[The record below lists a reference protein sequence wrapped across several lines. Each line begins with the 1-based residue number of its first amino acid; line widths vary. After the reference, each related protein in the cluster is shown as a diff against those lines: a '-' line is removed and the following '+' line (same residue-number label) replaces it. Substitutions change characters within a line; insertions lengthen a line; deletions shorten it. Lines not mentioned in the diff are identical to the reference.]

1 MSKTTSP
8 KTTNVPLTPE
18 SKFSS
23 AERLHSYLLQ
33 QHWQNGAVYGPDSGV
48 RFNAR
53 IGRFIKGYLSFLPWS
68 DNYAYI
74 QSQAYWIFSNWLM
87 HDLTGDSQFENLA
100 IQGTDFVNAHQTPN
114 GYWKYPNPE
123 WKHRIATV
131 EGCIGS
137 LALVES
143 YRRTGQQKYL
153 DGAEKFYQYLLSEIG
168 FRKQDHP
175 SMLAV
180 NYFAGTP
187 GDGGGV
193 PNNSTLLLWMLGE
206 LFDATGRQEYLE
218 HCQPMINWL
227 EHVQLDSGELP
238 YALGKTAEKD
248 RVHFLCY
255 QYNAFEYLDLAH
267 YYSRTKNQTVLSI
280 IERLASYLS
289 NGFTNRGACRY
300 DCQQATPEVNYYTIS
315 LARALSHSQKMAFTN
330 CPEEIQKAYQR
341 ALSHQR
347 TDGGFRFFS
356 RYNYRILEDR
366 RSYPRNLSM
375 MLYHLLSQIKA
386 DYEPNAIRSSA
397 AASYSVN
404 AV

>member
-1 MSKTTSP
+1 MFKSTLPTMDGKQ
-8 KTTNVPLTPE
+8 LTFK
-18 SKFSS
+18 SQFGS

-33 QHWQNGAVYGPDSGV
+33 QHWQEGAVYGPDSGV

-53 IGRFIKGYLSFLPWS
+53 IGRFIKGYVNFVPWS

-74 QSQAYWIFSNWLM
+74 QSQAYWILSNWLM
-87 HDLTGDSQFENLA
+87 YDLTENPQFEALA
-100 IQGTDFVNAHQTPN
+100 IQGTDYVKAQQTPE

-143 YRRTGQQKYL
+143 YRRTDQQEYL
-153 DGAEKFYQYLLSEIG
+153 DGADKFYGFLLNQIG
-168 FRKQDHP
+168 FRKQADP
-175 SMLAV
+175 SMLAI

-206 LFDATGRQEYLE
+206 LFNATGRQEYLE
-218 HCQPMINWL
+218 HCQPMTNWL
-227 EHVQLDSGELP
+227 EHVQLPSGELP
-238 YALGKTAEKD
+238 YALGKTADKD

-267 YYSRTKNQTVLSI
+267 YYHRTDDKAVLSI
-280 IERLASYLS
+280 IERLAGYLEK
-289 NGFTNRGACRY
+289 GFTKQGACRY
-300 DCQQATPEVNYYTIS
+300 NCQQATPEVNYYTFS
-315 LARALSHSQKMAFTN
+315 LARALSHSQEMAFTD
-330 CPEEIQKAYQR
+330 CTEEIQKAYQR

-347 TDGGFRFFS
+347 ADGGFRFFS
-356 RYNYRILEDR
+356 KYNYRFLKDR

-375 MLYHLLSQIKA
+375 ILYHLLSQIKA
-386 DYEPNAIRSSA
+386 DRDSSVISA
-397 AASYSVN
+397 NGPIPHSAN